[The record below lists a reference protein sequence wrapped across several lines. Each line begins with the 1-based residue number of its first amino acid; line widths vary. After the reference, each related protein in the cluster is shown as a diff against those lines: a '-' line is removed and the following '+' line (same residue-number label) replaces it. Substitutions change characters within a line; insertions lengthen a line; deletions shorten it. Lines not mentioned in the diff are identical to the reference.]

1 MITNPSPVAVPV
13 VVIPPIRHLSYQELD
28 ILHCLRGFCAFYVVV
43 YHAKY
48 ILWSGGHDYLAVFPR
63 VAWSIWQYVAFAFD
77 MLSSAGYEMVIF
89 FFVLSGF
96 FIRYAQQRKPR
107 AAASFYLNRAVRIYP
122 PYLASALLAAGGLA
136 LIGHFVPQMLTKAEH
151 RELNS
156 ALLVAWDSL
165 RHFNLLALTR
175 TLVFLPG
182 QGNLFIGY
190 NSVYWSLLPEAL
202 FYLSVPLAFWRI
214 RAYYGVS
221 LLFYLLGIGN
231 NVFHYNG
238 GFIIDFLITYNF
250 YFAVGVALYDV
261 VVRTAWLTWFRQA
274 SGWLLGISILLLA
287 VLLLPLAIL
296 KLKVL
301 SGLVA
306 VLLAVLAI
314 SALLAGRV
322 ARRNLAVRAFHPV
335 GVFSFSLYLYH
346 FPLLILCG
354 GLLVSTTGSLVN
366 YTRYYWLAIPVV
378 TLACYVLY
386 WITERV
392 SVNFFRKM

>member
-1 MITNPSPVAVPV
+1 M
-13 VVIPPIRHLSYQELD
+13 
-28 ILHCLRGFCAFYVVV
+28 
-43 YHAKY
+43 
-48 ILWSGGHDYLAVFPR
+48 
-63 VAWSIWQYVAFAFD
+63 
-77 MLSSAGYEMVIF
+77 
-89 FFVLSGF
+89 
-96 FIRYAQQRKPR
+96 
-107 AAASFYLNRAVRIYP
+107 RIYP